1 MRTVFIDIET
11 IPTQHLPFQEFIRS
25 RHLAKKSARK
35 DADEVVL
42 DSSKSG
48 TFGEVLSIAWA
59 IDDEPIKCLYR
70 ANLQPFAERML
81 LEQFAKEMRKVLT
94 HHTIDV
100 NKQRYEAKLWVGH
113 NVKDF
118 DLSFLRKRFFAHRI
132 DSQIDFN
139 LNKRD
144 GVFDTKFEW
153 DGYKASNFTPL
164 AEICMALN
172 IPVKSNGLTGDK
184 VWDAAL
190 EGRFE
195 EIAEYNCEDVEAVRQ
210 IYKVMRHESRLAG
223 PYPQPGPLDDNDP
236 QIHVFNWQPPVVF
249 EKANAPLD
257 LDATMAI

>member
-25 RHLAKKSARK
+25 QHAAKKTSRK
-35 DADEVVL
+35 DGDTVVN

-59 IDDEPIKCLYR
+59 VDDDPIQCIYR
-70 ANLQPFAERML
+70 TNLQPFAERAL
-81 LEQFAKEMRKVLT
+81 LDQFAREMRKVLT

-118 DLSFLRKRFFAHRI
+118 DLSFLRKRFLVHRL

-164 AEICMALN
+164 KEICMALN
-172 IPVKSNGLTGDK
+172 IPVKSNGLSGDK
-184 VWDAAL
+184 VWEAAL

-210 IYKVMRHESRLAG
+210 IFKVMRHESKLDG
-223 PYPQPGPLDDNDP
+223 PYEQPGILDDNDP
-236 QIHVFNWQPPVVF
+236 QLMTFKWQPPIDF
-249 EKANAPLD
+249 AKAYALPD
-257 LDATMAI
+257 PDSEMAI